1 MRIQHLTPDAV
12 FASLRT
18 TPAGLAAADADARLR
33 EFGPNAVER
42 LPRPS
47 LLAQF
52 AREFVH
58 LFAIILW
65 VAAALA
71 FIAEAVQP
79 GQGMATLGWA
89 VIGVIAVNGVFSFWQ
104 VYQAER
110 AFESLRKLLP
120 STVSAMRDGQTVR
133 IDSTQLVPGDVLTLT
148 AGDRLPAD
156 CRLIDAFDVR
166 VDLSTVTGESRPA
179 TRDAAAD
186 DGDDPLHA
194 RNVVLAGTA
203 LVAGRATG
211 VVFATG
217 MRTEFGQIARLAQI
231 ASDPPSPIQR
241 EIAHVSRI
249 VAVLATVLGV
259 LFFAI
264 GQVIGLTFWQNLV
277 FAIGIIVA
285 NVPEGLLPTVTLAMA
300 LASTRMAKQQVLVR
314 HLPAVEALGAATVI
328 CTDKTGTL
336 TENRMSVYRLF
347 IGGRDRGVEDVLADR
362 GVLVAHHRLFEVAL
376 ICEDVREV
384 TNGAG
389 RELIGDPMEMA
400 LVRMARRALGNSAA
414 IPPRIDE
421 LPFDT
426 DRKRLATLHET
437 PHGAVLYVKGA
448 PEVVLPLCTAVD
460 HGAHVTP
467 LTSDERL
474 RHQHAAETM
483 AAAGLRVLA
492 MAYRVAPADCPR
504 DRLDTDLV
512 LAGLV
517 GLEDPPRPE
526 VSAAIARC
534 HRGGIKV
541 VMITGDHPETAR
553 AISRQIGLIR
563 SDSAVI
569 ITGAELRR
577 LSDIQLQLALDA
589 PEILFARIGADQK
602 LRIVQ
607 AFQRKKAVVAVT
619 GDGVND
625 APALKAAD
633 VGIAMGVTGTDVAK
647 DAADLILLD
656 DNFASIVRAIEEG
669 RAVFDNIRKF
679 LTYILTSNI
688 PEIVPYLM
696 FVLFRIPLA
705 LTILQIL
712 AVDLGT
718 DILPALAL
726 GAERPE
732 ADVMERPPRSRHLRL
747 LDLGLLSR
755 AYLFLG
761 VIEAAAAMAAFFFVL
776 RGAGWQ
782 WGLVLLPTDPLY
794 RQATTAC
801 LTAIVLM
808 QVANVFLCRSVTASA
823 VDRGAF
829 RNPLIVIGIAV
840 ELGLILLIDYT
851 AAGQMLF
858 GTTPLAAHVWLFV
871 VPFALSM
878 LLLDEGRKA
887 IARGFLRRRLE
898 KFRSSFR

>member
-1 MRIQHLTPDAV
+1 MRIQHLAPDAV
-12 FASLRT
+12 FASLHT

-33 EFGPNAVER
+33 EYGPNAVER

-47 LLAQF
+47 LLTQF

-89 VIGVIAVNGVFSFWQ
+89 VVGVIAVNGVCSFWQ

-120 STVSAMRDGQTVR
+120 STIDAMRDGQAVR
-133 IDSTQLVPGDVLTLT
+133 IDSTQLVPGNVLTLT

-156 CRLIDAFDVR
+156 CRLIEAFDVR
-166 VDLSTVTGESRPA
+166 VDLST
-179 TRDAAAD
+179 
-186 DGDDPLHA
+186 
-194 RNVVLAGTA
+194 
-203 LVAGRATG
+203 
-211 VVFATG
+211 
-217 MRTEFGQIARLAQI
+217 
-231 ASDPPSPIQR
+231 
-241 EIAHVSRI
+241 
-249 VAVLATVLGV
+249 
-259 LFFAI
+259 
-264 GQVIGLTFWQNLV
+264 
-277 FAIGIIVA
+277 
-285 NVPEGLLPTVTLAMA
+285 
-300 LASTRMAKQQVLVR
+300 
-314 HLPAVEALGAATVI
+314 
-328 CTDKTGTL
+328 L
-336 TENRMSVYRLF
+336 TENRMSVQQLF
-347 IGGRDRGVEDVLADR
+347 IGGGDRGVEDVLANR
-362 GVLVAHHRLFEVAL
+362 GAVVAHHRLFEVAL
-376 ICEDVREV
+376 GCQDVHEV
-384 TNGAG
+384 TSDAG

-400 LVRMARRALGNSAA
+400 LVRMARRALGNDAA

-437 PHGAVLYVKGA
+437 PNGAVLYVKGA

-492 MAYRVAPADCPR
+492 MAYRVAPAGCPR
-504 DRLDTDLV
+504 NRLETDLV

-526 VSAAIARC
+526 VPAAIARC

-553 AISRQIGLIR
+553 AIGRQIGLIR

-569 ITGAELRR
+569 LTGAELRR
-577 LSDIQLQLALDA
+577 LSDTQLQLALDA

-607 AFQRKKAVVAVT
+607 ALQRKKAVVAVT

-718 DILPALAL
+718 DIVPALAL
-726 GAERPE
+726 GAEGPE
-732 ADVMERPPRSRHLRL
+732 ADVMERPPRSRHQRL
-747 LDLGLLSR
+747 LDPGLLSR

-761 VIEAAAAMAAFFFVL
+761 VVEAAAAMAAFFFVL
-776 RGAGWQ
+776 RGGGWQ
-782 WGLVLLPTDPLY
+782 WGQVLEPSDPLY

-808 QVANVFLCRSVTASA
+808 QVANVFLCRSATASA
-823 VDRGAF
+823 VDPGAF

-840 ELGLILLIDYT
+840 ELGLIPLIDYT
-851 AAGQMLF
+851 AAGQMLL
-858 GTTPLAAHVWLFV
+858 GTAPLASHVWLFV

-887 IARGFLRRRLE
+887 IARNFAQAP
-898 KFRSSFR
+898 